1 MLAHALANRL
11 GVHFFKVDGA
21 SLTGSPLLGVPEGRV
36 RALFTLAR
44 LIQPCVVFI
53 DECESMLSARTGGG
67 GEGGASAGKIV
78 AQFLTEL
85 NDLPPHVV
93 LVLASNMPWTLD
105 PAITRRISCRVY
117 IPLPDPGGRS
127 ALIRMDV
134 ARASV
139 SLSAPAHALASP
151 PSDSVFWRSRA
162 TSPMPRWPSSSVPRR
177 VTAATISTA
186 CLWTAPGPSPRR
198 WSRPWSAAAIPS
210 SRARWCTLTFA
221 LP

>member
-151 PSDSVFWRSRA
+151 PSDSVFFGAVVQHLRCRGG
-162 TSPMPRWPSSSVPRR
+162 PPRR
-177 VTAATISTA
+177 CHAGLQLRRYPQRVCGRRQGRRHGGGRGHGARRR
-186 CLWTAPGPSPRR
+186 SPRVAPDGVR
-198 WSRPWSAAAIPS
+198 
-210 SRARWCTLTFA
+210 
-221 LP
+221 